1 MEELENIFE
10 GDDADDQ
17 AAAIYSSFP
26 LVWWEEFGKIQ
37 NKAGSLITPQGNYL
51 QERLSEVWDY
61 CQDNKRPFRVLIL
74 KPRQKGSSTYSTA
87 LLYHYLSSRT
97 ANGYIIGG
105 AHDQGSNLMKMVGRY
120 ADYDNF
126 FQERNPVT
134 VLDKSARWQ
143 SGSRLLQGTARNPEA
158 GRSGTFQFVLGTEVA
173 RWAEEGVSNAA
184 EVLSGLLKCVPSTM
198 PEAGDTAV
206 ILESTARGASGD
218 FYDRWNNAIDF
229 NDFKEGKDGYIK
241 VFAPWHVF
249 SDSVVEFASDEHKKE
264 FEESMEPEEKDYWSR
279 WGLTLEQMA
288 WRRKVID
295 EECQRDPEIFEQ
307 DYPITAESAFL
318 TSGRRRFAK
327 RGLTWLRDQSRS
339 YRADY
344 GLLVQRSTRK
354 GTEIPLPSD
363 PVSWQDE
370 PDQWSAQCARWER
383 PKPGYSYIV
392 TLDQAK
398 GASDSVG
405 SDPDSHGAQC
415 WRAGIYDGG
424 IWKPPKLVARLGCMG
439 RNGMECRWDAD
450 ILSYE
455 TWKLAQYYGGAMI
468 AVEDNFDR
476 GIIENLKSRGA
487 YLYRRETF
495 NRVEQAKRHQ
505 YGWNTNAQTRGILVE
520 TIAKAIREYDVEGS
534 GCEVLDPWT
543 IDELFAFV
551 VKPNGR
557 AEATDGSHD
566 DQVIAMGIA
575 LVLMGSAKRMAAPR
589 MVVPR
594 ENNIVWDGEAAEDAQ
609 DRARRGTYS

>member
-1 MEELENIFE
+1 MDIDNIFE

-37 NKAGSLITPQGNYL
+37 DKAGSLITPQGNYL
-51 QERLSEVWDY
+51 QERLTEVWDY
-61 CQDNKRPFRVLIL
+61 CQEAKRPFRVLVL

-87 LLYHYLSSRT
+87 LLYHYLSSRS

-105 AHDQGSNLMKMVGRY
+105 AHDQGSNLIKMVGRY
-120 ADYDNF
+120 ADYDTF

-229 NDFKEGKDGYIK
+229 DDFKSGKDGYIK

-249 SDSVVEFASDEHKKE
+249 KDSVVTFFSDEHKKE
-264 FEESMEPEEKDYWSR
+264 FEATMEPEEKDYWTR

-288 WRRKVID
+288 WRRKVIE

-318 TSGRRRFAK
+318 TSGRRRFSK
-327 RGLTWLRDQSRS
+327 RGLTWLRDQSRA
-339 YRADY
+339 YKAEH

-370 PDQWSAQCARWER
+370 PDPWTAQCTRWER
-383 PKPGYSYIV
+383 PTPGYSYIV

-405 SDPDSHGAQC
+405 ADPDSHGAQC
-415 WRAGIYDGG
+415 WRAGLYDGG

-455 TWKLAQYYGGAMI
+455 TWKLAEYYGGAMI

-505 YGWNTNAQTRGILVE
+505 YGWNTNSQTRGILVE
-520 TIAKAIREYDVEGS
+520 TIAKAIREYDIEGS
-534 GCEVLDPWT
+534 GLEVLDPWT
-543 IDELFAFV
+543 IEELFAFV

-566 DQVIAMGIA
+566 DQVIALGIA

-589 MVVPR
+589 MTFPK
-594 ENNIVWDGEAAEDAQ
+594 ENDIIWDGDAAEDF
-609 DRARRGTYS
+609 RERSRRGTYS